1 MCIYVHFQ
9 NFKISKFQNFNACC
23 ILRPASVA
31 SAGSIAVTSFARF
44 KNHCCKFPSLMF
56 RVRICSPEKKCASSV
71 TRCAHSARALA
82 HLSSFALRVRDRER
96 VCEREGER
104 KKERDMGGV
113 RERMHQCANP
123 VTRSTNSA
131 RALAHF

>member
-1 MCIYVHFQ
+1 MYISTYTYNFICIHVYIIICTHVYICTH
-9 NFKISKFQNFNACC
+9 SKFQATCC

-31 SAGSIAVTSFARF
+31 SAGSSAVTSFARF

-82 HLSSFALRVRDRER
+82 HLSSFALRVREKES
-96 VCEREGER
+96 VCVC
-104 KKERDMGGV
+104 V
-113 RERMHQCANP
+113 RERDRKNE
-123 VTRSTNSA
+123 RD
-131 RALAHF
+131 LG